1 MAKYDITCSCGHVE
15 TVQIYGKASDR
26 EKEIARREKGVCKE
40 CWQAAQAEAAQ
51 ETTQTFNLVQLEGSE
66 KQISWAENIRAKI
79 FDRYGNQLKAA
90 TDEKTKNF
98 VAFLMSQS
106 SAKYWIDRRN
116 ATIRGLAQEWAKKI
130 SESQK
135 PL

>member
-1 MAKYDITCSCGHVE
+1 MAKYDITCGCGHVE

-79 FDRYGNQLKAA
+79 FDSVIFLKYNPNVIKHFGNKP
-90 TDEKTKNF
+90 F
-98 VAFLMSQS
+98 FL
-106 SAKYWIDRRN
+106 D
-116 ATIRGLAQEWAKKI
+116 
-130 SESQK
+130 
-135 PL
+135 